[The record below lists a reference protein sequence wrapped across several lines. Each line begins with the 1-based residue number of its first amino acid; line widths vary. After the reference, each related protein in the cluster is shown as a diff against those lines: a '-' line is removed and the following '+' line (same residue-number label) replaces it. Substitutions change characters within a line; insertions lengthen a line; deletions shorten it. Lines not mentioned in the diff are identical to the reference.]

1 MSIERDYLREL
12 TKQLRETW
20 LQMSR
25 GIEIEEQIKLREVAL
40 EEARMKAERAFP
52 DDAENVE
59 QIVNCV
65 REATMREVLM

>member
-1 MSIERDYLREL
+1 
-12 TKQLRETW
+12 
-20 LQMSR
+20 MSR